1 MQLYYFTPNISD
13 KRPSTTREEQ
23 QQKRI
28 NELENQLLEVKDDLR
43 RQININDNKKAKN
56 AAELGLWD
64 KQKRY
69 QEMSEKLKG
78 KLTEK
83 EIDCERLK
91 ANLQMAKNNIRR
103 LENEKIMLDNKLKS
117 GRYLQTVGGS
127 STSSNTACQH
137 CHTSK
142 HSQRT
147 ETPSI
152 MSDSGSEMNSELVV
166 ALKSRIESQQR
177 KIIAMELDGKGSSV
191 SIEIEK
197 IQEQLSEIQA
207 RNIRLEAKNI
217 QLQLDNDLLKQ
228 NVGGQRQEARIKHL
242 EE

>member
-1 MQLYYFTPNISD
+1 M
-13 KRPSTTREEQ
+13 
-23 QQKRI
+23 
-28 NELENQLLEVKDDLR
+28 KDDLR

-91 ANLQMAKNNIRR
+91 ANLQMAKNSIRR

-127 STSSNTACQH
+127 STSSAACQH
-137 CHTSK
+137 CQITSK
-142 HSQRT
+142 QSQ
-147 ETPSI
+147 TPSI
-152 MSDSGSEMNSELVV
+152 LSDSGSEMNSVV
-166 ALKSRIESQQR
+166 ASLKSRVESQQR
-177 KIIAMELDGKGSSV
+177 KIISMELDGKGSNA
-191 SIEIEK
+191 SIEFEK
-197 IQEQLSEIQA
+197 IHEQLSEIQA

-228 NVGGQRQEARIKHL
+228 NAGGQRQEARIKHL

>member
-1 MQLYYFTPNISD
+1 
-13 KRPSTTREEQ
+13 
-23 QQKRI
+23 
-28 NELENQLLEVKDDLR
+28 LEVKDDLR

-117 GRYLQTVGGS
+117 GRYLQNVGGS
-127 STSSNTACQH
+127 STSSAACQH
-137 CHTSK
+137 CHNTSK
-142 HSQRT
+142 HSQMA

-152 MSDSGSEMNSELVV
+152 MSDCGSEMNSELVV

-177 KIIAMELDGKGSSV
+177 KIIAMELDGKGSNASM
-191 SIEIEK
+191 EFEK

-228 NVGGQRQEARIKHL
+228 NAGGQRQEARIKHL

>member
-1 MQLYYFTPNISD
+1 M
-13 KRPSTTREEQ
+13 
-23 QQKRI
+23 
-28 NELENQLLEVKDDLR
+28 KDDLR

-91 ANLQMAKNNIRR
+91 ANLQMAKNSIRR

-127 STSSNTACQH
+127 STSSAPCQQ
-137 CHTSK
+137 CQITSK
-142 HSQRT
+142 HSQ
-147 ETPSI
+147 TPSI
-152 MSDSGSEMNSELVV
+152 LSDSGSEMNSVV
-166 ALKSRIESQQR
+166 ASLKSRVESQQR
-177 KIIAMELDGKGSSV
+177 KIIAMELDGRGSNASL
-191 SIEIEK
+191 EFEK

-228 NVGGQRQEARIKHL
+228 NAGGQRQEARIKHL